1 METDRQRM
9 DFPRA
14 GKKGHKITQ
23 ERYVHWFTDK
33 PSDGAVGGG
42 HLRHRTEQGKLAMMV
57 SVFLALAVSAYSP
70 AISSPAIPRLSMT

>member
-14 GKKGHKITQ
+14 GKKGHKIAQ

-33 PSDGAVGGG
+33 PSRD
-42 HLRHRTEQGKLAMMV
+42 TMEQLAADIFATV
-57 SVFLALAVSAYSP
+57 PSKAS
-70 AISSPAIPRLSMT
+70 